1 LSLAIW
7 RLAWRA
13 LQLGRGYSENS
24 ALESA
29 QEQPS
34 HTVDQRK
41 WTVTAAGLA
50 AEFDN
55 DNSLTD
61 AWALFPSRAALRHA
75 TWLESLAFTHRRM
88 SSSRSILVRTLETA
102 SSSDEARMS
111 NECLRITG
119 ISERLGRTA
128 TRQARP
134 TCSAFILYP
143 RYSVWCSGIDVE
155 TLRRPHQSPNHACI
169 KRIIGWRGGM
179 EERGRQGKQSSNG
192 GQHPSPKGQAC
203 FHRNAKCEVDHDDLP
218 QLCLDRITEVEGT
231 RS

>member
-1 LSLAIW
+1 ME
-7 RLAWRA
+7 RMRHRRVRVP
-13 LQLGRGYSENS
+13 RGPG
-24 ALESA
+24 A
-29 QEQPS
+29 P
-34 HTVDQRK
+34 
-41 WTVTAAGLA
+41 GC
-50 AEFDN
+50 
-55 DNSLTD
+55 
-61 AWALFPSRAALRHA
+61 
-75 TWLESLAFTHRRM
+75 FTHRRM

-111 NECLRITG
+111 KECLRITG

-143 RYSVWCSGIDVE
+143 RYSVWCSGICVE

-169 KRIIGWRGGM
+169 KRIIGWRGRM

-203 FHRNAKCEVDHDDLP
+203 FHRNTNCEVDHDDLP
-218 QLCLDRITEVEGT
+218 QLCLDRITEVEDT

>member
-1 LSLAIW
+1 MSLAIW

-88 SSSRSILVRTLETA
+88 SSSRSILVRMLETA

-134 TCSAFILYP
+134 TCTAFILYP
-143 RYSVWCSGIDVE
+143 RYSVWVLWHLRGDVKKATPVSKSCLHKE
-155 TLRRPHQSPNHACI
+155 DYRLA
-169 KRIIGWRGGM
+169 WA
-179 EERGRQGKQSSNG
+179 NG
-192 GQHPSPKGQAC
+192 GARTPRK
-203 FHRNAKCEVDHDDLP
+203 
-218 QLCLDRITEVEGT
+218 TE
-231 RS
+231 

>member
-1 LSLAIW
+1 MTQKKVASKTPGAP
-7 RLAWRA
+7 
-13 LQLGRGYSENS
+13 GC
-24 ALESA
+24 
-29 QEQPS
+29 
-34 HTVDQRK
+34 
-41 WTVTAAGLA
+41 
-50 AEFDN
+50 
-55 DNSLTD
+55 
-61 AWALFPSRAALRHA
+61 
-75 TWLESLAFTHRRM
+75 FTHRRM
-88 SSSRSILVRTLETA
+88 SSSRSILVRMLETA

-111 NECLRITG
+111 KECLRITG
-119 ISERLGRTA
+119 ISERLGLTA

-143 RYSVWCSGIDVE
+143 RYSVWCSGIYVE

-169 KRIIGWRGGM
+169 KRIIGWRGRM